1 MPQYNC
7 YTVAA
12 NRLYNRLDST
22 QTICLLTFHFYI
34 TKTVYMLG
42 LVLQPNRLAITD
54 RRYCLHEF
62 GTAARR
68 DRRYFFLGIK
78 FRKKPALLPFR

>member
-22 QTICLLTFHFYI
+22 QTICLLSFHFYI

-54 RRYCLHEF
+54 RL
-62 GTAARR
+62 
-68 DRRYFFLGIK
+68 YFFLGIK
-78 FRKKPALLPFR
+78 FRKNPALLPFR